1 MSTKRFVTYGFGTSL
16 ENCYSEV
23 EVPNGVDPRSF
34 IFSVT
39 QGKHAFSYSE
49 EEWVYQGAPQDQLY
63 RLRKVD
69 LQPQQR
75 KIISPTIEIIP

>member
-34 IFSVT
+34 VFSIT

-49 EEWVYQGAPQDQLY
+49 EE
-63 RLRKVD
+63 R
-69 LQPQQR
+69 
-75 KIISPTIEIIP
+75 